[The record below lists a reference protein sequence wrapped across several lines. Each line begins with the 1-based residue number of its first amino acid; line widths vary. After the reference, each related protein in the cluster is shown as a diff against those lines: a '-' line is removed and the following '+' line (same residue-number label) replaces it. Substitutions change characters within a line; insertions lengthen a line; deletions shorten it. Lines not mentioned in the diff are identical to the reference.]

1 MHLYRYIYL
10 FLFLAGNIV
19 WSTYSYGKG
28 FAYRVCDDPVKE
40 QMADSIMYLVGL
52 NAEMHKNTLSNYE
65 AEVYIKGHSEILK
78 SNALMRYV
86 PKLFPI
92 DNKNKETFFELLANT
107 RFVSPNHF
115 YHKFNAIN
123 GNNIPSNKQISEVLK
138 FLSLNVNS
146 ETAYDELIITPVGT
160 HASKYYTY
168 WVDGIEET
176 DSSRIF
182 KICVMPKQW
191 SQKLICGYLYIRD
204 NLNSIE
210 KLDING
216 RVSFAEF
223 NLIIDFNKLYQH
235 LCLPNTASLNL
246 RYKALGNS
254 IECNYKINYDFK
266 SVSWTEFEN
275 IADVESERTL
285 DLSNYYH
292 FEADTIPVVKDT
304 LYWSANRKSK
314 LTVEESILLALP
326 LNEKK
331 ITADSTAI
339 QKYLKLTETLTNSM
353 RFDIHSTRMK
363 YSGILNP
370 FMFGYT
376 KLDGISFRQ
385 QLRVSKRL
393 KDDRQIRFRPEIGF
407 VFKRKEFFYKLA
419 GDWVY
424 APEKTGTLS
433 LTFANGNQN
442 YSSEITNQIKELVKD
457 SAFSFDNLNL

>member
-1 MHLYRYIYL
+1 
-10 FLFLAGNIV
+10 
-19 WSTYSYGKG
+19 
-28 FAYRVCDDPVKE
+28 
-40 QMADSIMYLVGL
+40 MYLVGL
-52 NAEMHKNTLSNYE
+52 NAEMHKNALSNYE

-176 DSSRIF
+176 DTSRIF

-216 RVSFAEF
+216 RVSF
-223 NLIIDFNKLYQH
+223 
-235 LCLPNTASLNL
+235 
-246 RYKALGNS
+246 R
-254 IECNYKINYDFK
+254 
-266 SVSWTEFEN
+266 
-275 IADVESERTL
+275 
-285 DLSNYYH
+285 
-292 FEADTIPVVKDT
+292 
-304 LYWSANRKSK
+304 
-314 LTVEESILLALP
+314 
-326 LNEKK
+326 
-331 ITADSTAI
+331 
-339 QKYLKLTETLTNSM
+339 
-353 RFDIHSTRMK
+353 
-363 YSGILNP
+363 
-370 FMFGYT
+370 
-376 KLDGISFRQ
+376 
-385 QLRVSKRL
+385 RV
-393 KDDRQIRFRPEIGF
+393 
-407 VFKRKEFFYKLA
+407 
-419 GDWVY
+419 
-424 APEKTGTLS
+424 
-433 LTFANGNQN
+433 
-442 YSSEITNQIKELVKD
+442 
-457 SAFSFDNLNL
+457 